1 MRWSSYRNQEQ
12 VLEMRLQG
20 RCGNLHR
27 HCVIHLRRLR
37 SPARVYV
44 VQGVQWMCYRN
55 NNLAPRHCVV
65 AQVAFKDTKARKQ

>member
-1 MRWSSYRNQEQ
+1 M
-12 VLEMRLQG
+12 
-20 RCGNLHR
+20 
-27 HCVIHLRRLR
+27 
-37 SPARVYV
+37 YV